1 MRHLHSYRWNGG
13 IFPLQSNGIKE
24 IGKPEQ
30 PEEEVVVDVACC
42 CCWAV
47 STIIIII
54 IADVVGDDDVV
65 VDDWFIIIIS
75 IGINNE
81 FLQRKQTNHTH
92 THWQNQ
98 FISRISKQVDSVEK
112 TIKWKFLCLSLCF
125 IYTTIIVRLI
135 HFASMDS
142 DNNNRFLDK
151 QKHRQR
157 RQRSICFK
165 GILF

>member
-30 PEEEVVVDVACC
+30 PEEEVVVDVAC

-92 THWQNQ
+92 TLTKSIRFKNIKTSRFCGKNNWMK
-98 FISRISKQVDSVEK
+98 IS
-112 TIKWKFLCLSLCF
+112 LSF
-125 IYTTIIVRLI
+125 FVFYIYDHNCQIDTFCI
-135 HFASMDS
+135 HGF
-142 DNNNRFLDK
+142 R
-151 QKHRQR
+151 
-157 RQRSICFK
+157 
-165 GILF
+165 